1 MKTASRFTFNIDMR
15 TLFINSL
22 FLVII
27 SGSLFATSLWNKS
40 TNSQRGL
47 FGGKR
52 AYSIGELITIDVSES
67 SSLAASQNSVRNRQ
81 SQIENAVNQFLF
93 ANSKLGTHNGGLP
106 GTEIETQSNNQG
118 GGSIANTQN
127 LKGRVSVVVIDI
139 LPNGILVIEGA
150 RMVTFSGESYYAV
163 LKGMVRQEDI
173 GFGFKDGLRY
183 RNIVS
188 SQYIAD
194 AQIEFVSK
202 GSLNDAQKE
211 SWYQR
216 LAAIL
221 NPF

>member
-1 MKTASRFTFNIDMR
+1 MKTFLKFTFGLLI
-15 TLFINSL
+15 
-22 FLVII
+22 
-27 SGSLFATSLWNKS
+27 FADTSYGVSLWMKS
-40 TNSQRGL
+40 TNNQRGL
-47 FGGKR
+47 
-52 AYSIGELITIDVSES
+52 YSDRRSYSVGDLITIDVGES

-81 SQIENAVNQFLF
+81 SQVENAVKQFLF
-93 ANSKLGTHNGGLP
+93 ANSKMGTHNGGLP
-106 GTEIETQSNNQG
+106 GTEIETKSSNKG
-118 GGSIANTQN
+118 GGSIANTQD
-127 LKGRVSVVVIDI
+127 LKGRVSVVVIDV
-139 LPNGILVIEGA
+139 LPNGVLVLEGA

-163 LKGMVRQEDI
+163 LKGMVRKEDI
-173 GFGFKDGLRY
+173 GIGFKEGLRY

-216 LAAIL
+216 IASIV

>member
-1 MKTASRFTFNIDMR
+1 MTK
-15 TLFINSL
+15 SL
-22 FLVII
+22 ILALL
-27 SGSLFATSLWNKS
+27 SFALLPVGKVDAVSLWMKS
-40 TNSQRGL
+40 TNNEKGL
-47 FGGKR
+47 FVGKR
-52 AYSIGELITIDVSES
+52 AYAVGDLITIDVSES

-81 SQIENAVNQFLF
+81 SQVENAVQQFLF
-93 ANSKLGTHNGGLP
+93 ANSGMGKHKGGLP
-106 GTEIETQSNNQG
+106 GTEIETKSSNKG
-118 GGSIANTQN
+118 GGSIANTQD
-127 LKGRVSVVVIDI
+127 LKGRVSVVVIDT
-139 LPNGILVIEGA
+139 LPNGVLVLEGA

-163 LKGMVRQEDI
+163 LKGMVRKEDI

-216 LAAIL
+216 LASIV

>member
-1 MKTASRFTFNIDMR
+1 MNFFKILLAFCLS
-15 TLFINSL
+15 SL
-22 FLVII
+22 IWEVQ
-27 SGSLFATSLWNKS
+27 AASLWNKS
-40 TNSQRGL
+40 TNSQRSI
-47 FGGKR
+47 FAGKR
-52 AYSIGELITIDVSES
+52 AYSIGDLITIDVSES

-81 SQIENAVNQFLF
+81 SQIENAVNSFLF
-93 ANSKLGTHNGGLP
+93 ANSKMGTHNGGLP
-106 GTEIETQSNNQG
+106 TTEIETKTSNQG
-118 GGSIANTQN
+118 GGSIANTQD
-127 LKGRVSVVVIDI
+127 LKGRVSVVVIDV
-139 LPNGILVIEGA
+139 LPNGNLIIEGA

-163 LKGMVRQEDI
+163 LKGIVRQEDI

-183 RNIVS
+183 RNIIS

>member
-1 MKTASRFTFNIDMR
+1 MKFFI
-15 TLFINSL
+15 TLLLLL
-22 FLVII
+22 FVNV
-27 SGSLFATSLWNKS
+27 SFGVSLWMKS
-40 TNSQRGL
+40 SNNQRGL
-47 FGGKR
+47 YGDKR
-52 AYSIGELITIDVSES
+52 SFSVGDLITIDVGES

-81 SQIENAVNQFLF
+81 SQVENAVKQFLF
-93 ANSKLGTHNGGLP
+93 AKSKMGTHNGGLP
-106 GTEIETQSNNQG
+106 GTEIESKSSNKG

-127 LKGRVSVVVIDI
+127 LKGRVSVVVIDV
-139 LPNGILVIEGA
+139 LPNGVLVLEGA

-173 GFGFKDGLRY
+173 GAGFREGLRY

-211 SWYQR
+211 SWYQKI
-216 LAAIL
+216 ASVV

>member
-1 MKTASRFTFNIDMR
+1 MSFRNSHLSNC
-15 TLFINSL
+15 LFFSL
-22 FLVII
+22 LSCSFV
-27 SGSLFATSLWNKS
+27 GATSLWNKS
-40 TNSQRGL
+40 TNTQRSI
-47 FGGKR
+47 FAGKR
-52 AYSIGELITIDVSES
+52 AYAVGDLITIDVSES
-67 SSLAASQNSVRNRQ
+67 SSLAASQNSVRKRQ
-81 SQIENAVNQFLF
+81 SPIENAVNQFLF
-93 ANSKLGTHNGGLP
+93 ANSKMGTHNGGLP
-106 GTEIETQSNNQG
+106 GTEIESKTSNQG
-118 GGSIANTQN
+118 GGSIANTQD
-127 LKGRVSVVVIDI
+127 LKGRVSVVVIDV
-139 LPNGILVIEGA
+139 LPNGNLVLEGA

-163 LKGMVRQEDI
+163 LKGIVRQEDI

>member
-1 MKTASRFTFNIDMR
+1 MKSLTLG
-15 TLFINSL
+15 LFIA
-22 FLVII
+22 FV
-27 SGSLFATSLWNKS
+27 FPFTVQATSLWSKS
-40 TNSQRGL
+40 SNSQRGM

-52 AYSIGELITIDVSES
+52 AYSVGDLITIDVAES

-81 SQIENAVNQFLF
+81 LEVQNAVTQFLY

-106 GTEIETQSNNQG
+106 GTQIETQSSNQG
-118 GGSIANTQN
+118 GGSIANTQD
-127 LKGRVSVVVIDI
+127 LKGRVSVIVIDV
-139 LPNGILVIEGA
+139 LPNGVLILEGA

-211 SWYQR
+211 SWYQK
-216 LAAIL
+216 LSSAI

>member
-1 MKTASRFTFNIDMR
+1 MTK
-15 TLFINSL
+15 SL
-22 FLVII
+22 ILA
-27 SGSLFATSLWNKS
+27 LFAIALLPIGKVDAVSLWMKS
-40 TNSQRGL
+40 TNNQKGL
-47 FGGKR
+47 FVGKR
-52 AYSIGELITIDVSES
+52 AYAVGDLITIDVSES

-81 SQIENAVNQFLF
+81 SQVENAVKQFLF
-93 ANSKLGTHNGGLP
+93 ANSNMGKHNGGLP
-106 GTEIETQSNNQG
+106 GTEVETKSSNKG
-118 GGSIANTQN
+118 GGSIANTQD
-127 LKGRVSVVVIDI
+127 LKGRVSVVVIDT
-139 LPNGILVIEGA
+139 LPNGVLVLEGA

-163 LKGMVRQEDI
+163 LKGMVRKEDI

-216 LAAIL
+216 LASIV

>member
-1 MKTASRFTFNIDMR
+1 MPKVILVL
-15 TLFINSL
+15 TLSL
-22 FLVII
+22 LPLV
-27 SGSLFATSLWNKS
+27 GSATSLWLKS
-40 TNSQRGL
+40 SNNQRGM

-52 AYSIGELITIDVSES
+52 AFAVGDLLTIDVAES

-81 SQIENAVNQFLF
+81 LEVESAVKQFLY

-106 GTEIETQSNNQG
+106 GTQIESQSSNQG
-118 GGSIANTQN
+118 GGSIANTQD
-127 LKGRVSVVVIDI
+127 LKSRVSVIVIDV
-139 LPNGILVIEGA
+139 LPNGVLVLEGA
-150 RMVTFSGESYYAV
+150 RMVTFSGESYFAV

-202 GSLNDAQKE
+202 GSLDDAQKE
-211 SWYQR
+211 SWYQK
-216 LAAIL
+216 LSTIL

>member
-1 MKTASRFTFNIDMR
+1 MTK
-15 TLFINSL
+15 SL
-22 FLVII
+22 ILGLLSIALLPIGKVD
-27 SGSLFATSLWNKS
+27 AVSLWMKS
-40 TNSQRGL
+40 TNNQKGL
-47 FGGKR
+47 FVGKR
-52 AYSIGELITIDVSES
+52 AYAVGDLITIDVSES

-81 SQIENAVNQFLF
+81 SQVENAVQQFLF
-93 ANSKLGTHNGGLP
+93 ANSGMGKHNGGLP
-106 GTEIETQSNNQG
+106 GTEIETKSSNKG
-118 GGSIANTQN
+118 GGSIANTQD
-127 LKGRVSVVVIDI
+127 LKGRVSVVVIDT
-139 LPNGILVIEGA
+139 LPNGVLVLEGA

-163 LKGMVRQEDI
+163 LKGMVRKEDI

-216 LAAIL
+216 LASIV

>member
-1 MKTASRFTFNIDMR
+1 MKTALRCTYNMIKILTVILLMSVFNY
-15 TLFINSL
+15 LS
-22 FLVII
+22 
-27 SGSLFATSLWNKS
+27 ATSLWIKS
-40 TNSQRGL
+40 TNNERGL
-47 FGGKR
+47 YGDKR
-52 AYSIGELITIDVSES
+52 SFSVGDLITIDVGES

-81 SQIENAVNQFLF
+81 SQIENAVKQFLF
-93 ANSKLGTHNGGLP
+93 ANSKMGTHNGGLP
-106 GTEIETQSNNQG
+106 GTEIETKSSNKG
-118 GGSIANTQN
+118 GGSIANTKD
-127 LKGRVSVVVIDI
+127 LKGRVSVVIIDV
-139 LPNGILVIEGA
+139 LPNGVLVLEGA

-173 GFGFKDGLRY
+173 GIGFREGLRY

-216 LAAIL
+216 IASVI

>member
-1 MKTASRFTFNIDMR
+1 MSKSI
-15 TLFINSL
+15 LLSLL
-22 FLVII
+22 FLAFSSAPALQAV
-27 SGSLFATSLWNKS
+27 SLWMKS
-40 TNSQRGL
+40 TNSQKGL
-47 FGGKR
+47 FVGKR
-52 AYSIGELITIDVSES
+52 AYAVGDLITIDVSES
-67 SSLAASQNSVRNRQ
+67 SSLAASQNSVRSRQ
-81 SQIENAVNQFLF
+81 SQVENAVKQFLF
-93 ANSKLGTHNGGLP
+93 ANSNMGKHNGGLP
-106 GTEIETQSNNQG
+106 GTEIETKSSNTG

-127 LKGRVSVVVIDI
+127 LKGRVSVVVIDV
-139 LPNGILVIEGA
+139 LPNGVLVLEGA
-150 RMVTFSGESYYAV
+150 RMVTFSGESSYAV
-163 LKGMVRQEDI
+163 LKGMVRKEDI

-216 LAAIL
+216 LATII

>member
-1 MKTASRFTFNIDMR
+1 M
-15 TLFINSL
+15 
-22 FLVII
+22 
-27 SGSLFATSLWNKS
+27 KS
-40 TNSQRGL
+40 TNHQKGL
-47 FGGKR
+47 YVGKR
-52 AYSIGELITIDVSES
+52 AYAIGDLITIDVAES
-67 SSLAASQNSVRNRQ
+67 SSLAASQNSARNRQ
-81 SQIENAVNQFLF
+81 SQVENAVKQFLF
-93 ANSKLGTHNGGLP
+93 ANSNMGKHNGGLP
-106 GTEIETQSNNQG
+106 GTEIETKSSNKG

-127 LKGRVSVVVIDI
+127 LKGRVSVVVIDA
-139 LPNGILVIEGA
+139 LPNGVLVVEGA
-150 RMVTFSGESYYAV
+150 RMITFSGESYYMV
-163 LKGMVRQEDI
+163 LKGMVRKEDI

-216 LAAIL
+216 LASIV

>member
-1 MKTASRFTFNIDMR
+1 M
-15 TLFINSL
+15 SL
-22 FLVII
+22 IKILSILCFLAFSCQV
-27 SGSLFATSLWNKS
+27 SGASLWNKS
-40 TNSQRGL
+40 TNSQRSI
-47 FGGKR
+47 FAGKR
-52 AYSIGELITIDVSES
+52 AYSIGDLITIDVSES

-93 ANSKLGTHNGGLP
+93 ANSKMGTHNGGLP
-106 GTEIETQSNNQG
+106 GTEIETKTSNQG
-118 GGSIANTQN
+118 GGSIANTQD
-127 LKGRVSVVVIDI
+127 LKGRVSVVVIDV
-139 LPNGILVIEGA
+139 LPNGNLVIEGA

-163 LKGMVRQEDI
+163 LKGIVRQEDI

-188 SQYIAD
+188 SQFIAD

>member
-1 MKTASRFTFNIDMR
+1 MKSLTLG
-15 TLFINSL
+15 LFIA
-22 FLVII
+22 FV
-27 SGSLFATSLWNKS
+27 FPFTVQATSLWSKTS
-40 TNSQRGL
+40 NSQRGM

-52 AYSIGELITIDVSES
+52 AYSVGDLITIDVAES

-81 SQIENAVNQFLF
+81 LEVQNAVTQFLY
-93 ANSKLGTHNGGLP
+93 ANSKFGTHNGELP
-106 GTEIETQSNNQG
+106 GTQIETQSSNQG
-118 GGSIANTQN
+118 GGSIANTQD
-127 LKGRVSVVVIDI
+127 LKGRVSVMVIDV
-139 LPNGILVIEGA
+139 LPNGVLVLEGA

-211 SWYQR
+211 SWYQK
-216 LAAIL
+216 LSSAI

>member
-1 MKTASRFTFNIDMR
+1 MSKSI
-15 TLFINSL
+15 LLSLL
-22 FLVII
+22 FLAFSSASALQAV
-27 SGSLFATSLWNKS
+27 SLWMKS
-40 TNSQRGL
+40 TNSQKGL
-47 FGGKR
+47 FVGKR
-52 AYSIGELITIDVSES
+52 AYAVGDLITIDVSES
-67 SSLAASQNSVRNRQ
+67 SSLAASQNSVRSRQ
-81 SQIENAVNQFLF
+81 SQVENAVKQFLF
-93 ANSKLGTHNGGLP
+93 ANSNMGKHNGGLP
-106 GTEIETQSNNQG
+106 GTEIETKSSNKG

-127 LKGRVSVVVIDI
+127 LKGRVSVVVIDV
-139 LPNGILVIEGA
+139 LPNGVLVLEGA

-163 LKGMVRQEDI
+163 LKGMVRKEDI

-216 LAAIL
+216 LATII

>member
-1 MKTASRFTFNIDMR
+1 MN
-15 TLFINSL
+15 LFKILLAFCLSSL
-22 FLVII
+22 IWEVQ
-27 SGSLFATSLWNKS
+27 AASLWNKS
-40 TNSQRGL
+40 TNSQRSI
-47 FGGKR
+47 FAGKR
-52 AYSIGELITIDVSES
+52 AYSIGDLITIDVSES

-81 SQIENAVNQFLF
+81 SQIENAVNSFLF
-93 ANSKLGTHNGGLP
+93 ANRKMGTHNGGLP
-106 GTEIETQSNNQG
+106 TTEIETKTSNQG
-118 GGSIANTQN
+118 GGSIANTQD
-127 LKGRVSVVVIDI
+127 LKGRFSVVVIDV
-139 LPNGILVIEGA
+139 LPNGNLIIEGA

-163 LKGMVRQEDI
+163 LKGIVRQEDI

-183 RNIVS
+183 RNIIS
-188 SQYIAD
+188 SQFIAD

>member
-1 MKTASRFTFNIDMR
+1 MKSSN
-15 TLFINSL
+15 N
-22 FLVII
+22 
-27 SGSLFATSLWNKS
+27 
-40 TNSQRGL
+40 QRGL
-47 FGGKR
+47 YGDKR
-52 AYSIGELITIDVSES
+52 SFAVGDLITIDVGES

-81 SQIENAVNQFLF
+81 SQIENAVKQFLF
-93 ANSKLGTHNGGLP
+93 ANSKMGTHNGGLP
-106 GTEIETQSNNQG
+106 GTEIESKSSNQG

-127 LKGRVSVVVIDI
+127 LKGRVSVVIIDV
-139 LPNGILVIEGA
+139 LPNGVLVLEGA

-173 GFGFKDGLRY
+173 GAGFREGLRY

-211 SWYQR
+211 SWYQKIAS
-216 LAAIL
+216 LV

>member
-1 MKTASRFTFNIDMR
+1 MSRFF
-15 TLFINSL
+15 L
-22 FLVII
+22 FLMM
-27 SGSLFATSLWNKS
+27 SLLPVVVGATSLWLKS
-40 TNSQRGL
+40 SNNQRGM

-52 AYSIGELITIDVSES
+52 AFAVGDLLTIDVAET
-67 SSLAASQNSVRNRQ
+67 SSLSTSQNSVRNRQ
-81 SQIENAVNQFLF
+81 FEVESAVKQFLY

-106 GTEIETQSNNQG
+106 GTQIESQSSNQG
-118 GGSIANTQN
+118 GGSIANTQD
-127 LKGRVSVVVIDI
+127 LKSRVSVIVIDV
-139 LPNGILVIEGA
+139 LPNGVLVLEGA
-150 RMVTFSGESYYAV
+150 RMVTFSGESYFAV

-202 GSLNDAQKE
+202 GSLDDAQKE
-211 SWYQR
+211 SWYQK
-216 LAAIL
+216 LSTIL

>member
-1 MKTASRFTFNIDMR
+1 MKSL
-15 TLFINSL
+15 TLA
-22 FLVII
+22 LVIAFV
-27 SGSLFATSLWNKS
+27 SPLTVQATSLWSKS
-40 TNSQRGL
+40 SNSQRGM

-52 AYSIGELITIDVSES
+52 AYSVGDLITIDVAES

-81 SQIENAVNQFLF
+81 LQVENAVTQFLY

-106 GTEIETQSNNQG
+106 GTQIETQSSNQG
-118 GGSIANTQN
+118 GGSIANTQD
-127 LKGRVSVVVIDI
+127 LKGRVSVMVIDV
-139 LPNGILVIEGA
+139 LPNGVLVLEGA

-211 SWYQR
+211 SWYQK
-216 LAAIL
+216 LSSAI

>member
-1 MKTASRFTFNIDMR
+1 MKNLLRS
-15 TLFINSL
+15 TLL
-22 FLVII
+22 FLIFVHTTN
-27 SGSLFATSLWNKS
+27 GVSLWTKS
-40 TNSQRGL
+40 TNNQRGL
-47 FGGKR
+47 
-52 AYSIGELITIDVSES
+52 YSDRRSYSVGDLITIDVGES

-81 SQIENAVNQFLF
+81 SQVENAVKQFLF
-93 ANSKLGTHNGGLP
+93 ANSKMGTHNGGLP
-106 GTEIETQSNNQG
+106 GTEIETKSSNKG
-118 GGSIANTQN
+118 GGSIANTQD
-127 LKGRVSVVVIDI
+127 LKGRVSVVVIDV
-139 LPNGILVIEGA
+139 LPNGVLVLEGA

-163 LKGMVRQEDI
+163 LKGMVRKEDI
-173 GFGFKDGLRY
+173 GIGFKEGLRY

-216 LAAIL
+216 IASIV

>member
-1 MKTASRFTFNIDMR
+1 MKIFFKIA
-15 TLFINSL
+15 LFSLITNSV
-22 FLVII
+22 FGV
-27 SGSLFATSLWNKS
+27 SLWVKS
-40 TNSQRGL
+40 TNNQRGL
-47 FGGKR
+47 YGDKR
-52 AYSIGELITIDVSES
+52 SFSVGDLITIDVGES

-81 SQIENAVNQFLF
+81 SQVENAVKQFLF
-93 ANSKLGTHNGGLP
+93 ANSKMGTHNGGLP
-106 GTEIETQSNNQG
+106 GTEIESKSSNKG

-127 LKGRVSVVVIDI
+127 LKGRVSVVVIDV
-139 LPNGILVIEGA
+139 LPNGVLVLEGA

-173 GFGFKDGLRY
+173 GAGFREGLRY

-211 SWYQR
+211 SWYQKI
-216 LAAIL
+216 ASMI

>member
-1 MKTASRFTFNIDMR
+1 MKNLLRS
-15 TLFINSL
+15 TLLLLIFVHTTNG
-22 FLVII
+22 V
-27 SGSLFATSLWNKS
+27 SLWMKS
-40 TNSQRGL
+40 TNNQRGL
-47 FGGKR
+47 
-52 AYSIGELITIDVSES
+52 YSDRRSYAVGDLITIDVGES

-81 SQIENAVNQFLF
+81 SQVENAVKQFLF
-93 ANSKLGTHNGGLP
+93 ANSKMGTHNGGLP
-106 GTEIETQSNNQG
+106 GTEIETKSSNKG
-118 GGSIANTQN
+118 GGSIANTQD
-127 LKGRVSVVVIDI
+127 LKGRVSVVVIDV
-139 LPNGILVIEGA
+139 LPNGVLVLEGA

-163 LKGMVRQEDI
+163 LKGMVRKEDI
-173 GFGFKDGLRY
+173 GIGFKEGLRY

-216 LAAIL
+216 IASIV

>member
-1 MKTASRFTFNIDMR
+1 MSFRNSHLSYC
-15 TLFINSL
+15 LFFSL
-22 FLVII
+22 LSCSFV
-27 SGSLFATSLWNKS
+27 GATSLWNKS
-40 TNSQRGL
+40 TNTQRSI
-47 FGGKR
+47 FAGKR
-52 AYSIGELITIDVSES
+52 AYAVGDLITIDVSES

-93 ANSKLGTHNGGLP
+93 ANSKMGTHNGGLP
-106 GTEIETQSNNQG
+106 GTEIESKTSNQG
-118 GGSIANTQN
+118 GGSIANTQD
-127 LKGRVSVVVIDI
+127 LKGRVSVVVIDV
-139 LPNGILVIEGA
+139 LPNGNLVLEGA

-163 LKGMVRQEDI
+163 LKGIVRQEDI

>member
-1 MKTASRFTFNIDMR
+1 MKKFLIVA
-15 TLFINSL
+15 LFIS
-22 FLVII
+22 VSAKGI
-27 SGSLFATSLWNKS
+27 FAVSLWMKS
-40 TNSQRGL
+40 SNNQRGL
-47 FGGKR
+47 YADR
-52 AYSIGELITIDVSES
+52 RSYSVGDLITIDVSES

-81 SQIENAVNQFLF
+81 SQVENAVKQFLF
-93 ANSKLGTHNGGLP
+93 ANSKMGTHNGGLP
-106 GTEIETQSNNQG
+106 GTEIETKSSNKG
-118 GGSIANTQN
+118 GGSIANTQD
-127 LKGRVSVVVIDI
+127 LKGRVSVVVIDV
-139 LPNGILVIEGA
+139 LPNGVLILEGA

-163 LKGMVRQEDI
+163 LKGMVRKEDI
-173 GFGFKDGLRY
+173 GVGFKEGLRY

-216 LAAIL
+216 IASIV

>member
-1 MKTASRFTFNIDMR
+1 MKKFLIVA
-15 TLFINSL
+15 LFIS
-22 FLVII
+22 VSTKGI
-27 SGSLFATSLWNKS
+27 FAVSLWMKS
-40 TNSQRGL
+40 SNNQRGL
-47 FGGKR
+47 YADR
-52 AYSIGELITIDVSES
+52 RSYSVGDLITIDVGES

-81 SQIENAVNQFLF
+81 SQVENAVKQFLF
-93 ANSKLGTHNGGLP
+93 ANSKMGTHNGGLP
-106 GTEIETQSNNQG
+106 GTEIETKSSNKG
-118 GGSIANTQN
+118 GGSIANTQD
-127 LKGRVSVVVIDI
+127 LKGRVSVVVIDV
-139 LPNGILVIEGA
+139 LPNGVLILEGA

-163 LKGMVRQEDI
+163 LKGMVRKEDI
-173 GFGFKDGLRY
+173 GVGFKEGLRY

-216 LAAIL
+216 IASIV

>member
-1 MKTASRFTFNIDMR
+1 MKFFITFLLL
-15 TLFINSL
+15 LFVNVS
-22 FLVII
+22 FGV
-27 SGSLFATSLWNKS
+27 SLWMKS
-40 TNSQRGL
+40 SNNQRGL
-47 FGGKR
+47 YGDKR
-52 AYSIGELITIDVSES
+52 SFSVGDLITIDVGES

-81 SQIENAVNQFLF
+81 SQVENAVKQFLF
-93 ANSKLGTHNGGLP
+93 ANSKMGTHNGGLP
-106 GTEIETQSNNQG
+106 GTEIESKSSNKG

-127 LKGRVSVVVIDI
+127 LKGRVSVVIIDV
-139 LPNGILVIEGA
+139 LPNGVLVLEGA

-173 GFGFKDGLRY
+173 GAGFREGLRY

-211 SWYQR
+211 SWYQKI
-216 LAAIL
+216 ASVV

>member
-1 MKTASRFTFNIDMR
+1 MKNFLKFTLGLLI
-15 TLFINSL
+15 
-22 FLVII
+22 
-27 SGSLFATSLWNKS
+27 FADTSYGVSLWMKS
-40 TNSQRGL
+40 TNNQRGL
-47 FGGKR
+47 
-52 AYSIGELITIDVSES
+52 YSDRRSYSVGDLITIDVGES

-81 SQIENAVNQFLF
+81 SQVENAVKQFLF
-93 ANSKLGTHNGGLP
+93 ANSKMGTHNGGLP
-106 GTEIETQSNNQG
+106 GTEIETKSSNKG
-118 GGSIANTQN
+118 GGSIANTQD
-127 LKGRVSVVVIDI
+127 LKGRVSVVVIDV
-139 LPNGILVIEGA
+139 LPNGVLVLEGA

-163 LKGMVRQEDI
+163 LKGMVRKEDI
-173 GFGFKDGLRY
+173 GIGFKEGLRY

-216 LAAIL
+216 IASIV

>member
-1 MKTASRFTFNIDMR
+1 MRRFAGF
-15 TLFINSL
+15 F
-22 FLVII
+22 FVVF
-27 SGSLFATSLWNKS
+27 GVSLWLKS
-40 TNSQRGL
+40 SNNQKGL
-47 FGGKR
+47 YRDKR
-52 AYSIGELITIDVSES
+52 SFAVGDLITIDVGES

-81 SQIENAVNQFLF
+81 SQIENAVKQFLF
-93 ANSKLGTHNGGLP
+93 ANSKMGTHNGGLP
-106 GTEIETQSNNQG
+106 GTEIESKSSNQG
-118 GGSIANTQN
+118 GGSIANTSD
-127 LKGRVSVVVIDI
+127 LKGRVSVVVIDV
-139 LPNGILVIEGA
+139 LPNRVLVIEGA

-163 LKGMVRQEDI
+163 LKGMVREEDI

-183 RNIVS
+183 RNIIS

-216 LAAIL
+216 LASIL